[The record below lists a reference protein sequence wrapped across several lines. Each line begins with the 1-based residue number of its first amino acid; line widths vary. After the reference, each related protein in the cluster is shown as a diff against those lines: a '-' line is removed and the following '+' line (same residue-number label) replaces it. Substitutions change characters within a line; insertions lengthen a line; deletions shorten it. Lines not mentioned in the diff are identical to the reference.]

1 MKCEYVIDEVDTV
14 SEWGTYPFRRTVEE
28 AIPRSLMIVDK
39 PEGPSSHQVS
49 AWVKKIFEIKA
60 AHSGTLDPNVTGVLP
75 MGLGNTVRV
84 LDLLHSAPK
93 EYVAAMKFHGNV
105 EESEVKEV
113 LEDFMGEIYQIPP
126 LRSGVKRRR
135 RKREIYAIE
144 LLDSRRREYLLKV
157 RCESGTYIRTLCKDV
172 GKAMGL
178 GAHMMELRRIE
189 AGGFTEEE
197 TVLLQEVRD
206 AYEYYKE
213 GDEEN
218 LKDVLLPYERAL
230 DIFPK
235 IVVKDTAAGSILNGA
250 DLAAPGIVKMDG
262 FSSRDRVAI
271 LSVKGEGL
279 AVGEA
284 LYNAEEVVEKDE
296 GLIVKTDRVFSP
308 SGEYPRRWK

>member
-126 LRSGVKRRR
+126 LRSG
-135 RKREIYAIE
+135 
-144 LLDSRRREYLLKV
+144 
-157 RCESGTYIRTLCKDV
+157 
-172 GKAMGL
+172 
-178 GAHMMELRRIE
+178 
-189 AGGFTEEE
+189 
-197 TVLLQEVRD
+197 
-206 AYEYYKE
+206 
-213 GDEEN
+213 
-218 LKDVLLPYERAL
+218 
-230 DIFPK
+230 
-235 IVVKDTAAGSILNGA
+235 
-250 DLAAPGIVKMDG
+250 
-262 FSSRDRVAI
+262 
-271 LSVKGEGL
+271 
-279 AVGEA
+279 
-284 LYNAEEVVEKDE
+284 
-296 GLIVKTDRVFSP
+296 
-308 SGEYPRRWK
+308 